1 MSNPTSAPLTYP
13 ELSAIIRRVQSRF
26 IRGASAAEVFEPLL
40 TDLLEFTGSGYGF
53 IADVL
58 DDPAD
63 GHRFVRM
70 IVMTDI
76 SWNHVTR
83 AMFERHRSGAQ
94 ALEFH
99 NLSTLFGAAVTSGAP
114 VIANE
119 PKTDPRRGGL
129 PGGHPSMASFL
140 GVPLFHGGE
149 MVGLVGLANRH
160 GGYDDELMDF
170 LQPLFASVAAIIGA
184 VRSEQARRQA
194 EAALRDSEERLRTT
208 FEMAAVG
215 IAHVTPDGRF
225 QRVNRRLCEIFGYPR
240 DALLALRLEELT
252 LAPDLGA
259 NTDQARRLVS
269 GQIPSY
275 TVEQRYRRADG
286 GTVWA
291 TLTVALVRDANSAP
305 DYFIAV
311 IEDITARKD
320 TEAALLAA
328 RAAER
333 ANAAKTEFL
342 SRMSHELRTPL
353 NAVLGF
359 AQLLQLDTAQPL
371 TPPQKVRVSHIEHA
385 GAHLLAMI
393 NDVLDLSRI
402 ESGGMPLST
411 EAVALPALV
420 QESFAL
426 VANVARDA
434 GVRLDVAPPSA
445 AQRADHVRADHLRL
459 RQVLLNLLSNAIKY
473 NRPDGSVTVRWSAA
487 AEGGMVQLQV
497 SDTGRG
503 LSAEQCAHLFEPFN
517 RLGAERSNVEGT
529 GIGLV
534 VTQRLVHLMGGA
546 IGVDSVSGAGS
557 CFTVSLPA
565 AEESPALASASEPAD
580 VAPPANGRVR
590 TVLYAEDNP
599 MNVNLVREVLA
610 MRDDCR
616 LVVARS
622 GREALIL
629 ARREKPDLLLL
640 DMHLGDMTGLE
651 VMQRLLHEGAI
662 GGVPCVAVSADAM
675 PATIEV
681 AARAGFKAYL
691 TKPLDV
697 DAFLRCIDE
706 LWARPRARATGAYE
720 TA

>member
-40 TDLLEFTGSGYGF
+40 SDLLEFTGSGYGF

-58 DDPAD
+58 DDPGD

-129 PGGHPSMASFL
+129 PGGHPGMASFL
-140 GVPLFHGGE
+140 GVPLFHGGD

-160 GGYDDELMDF
+160 GGYDDELVDF
-170 LQPLFASVAAIIGA
+170 LQPLFASVAALIGA

-269 GQIPSY
+269 GQIPNY

-359 AQLLQLDTAQPL
+359 AQLLQMDAKQPL
-371 TPPQKVRVSHIEHA
+371 SSEQQTRVHHIENA
-385 GAHLLAMI
+385 GVHLLAMI

-402 ESGGMPLST
+402 ESGSMPLAPET
-411 EAVALPALV
+411 VALRPLV
-420 QESFAL
+420 QESLAL
-426 VANVARDA
+426 VDSLAQVNEVLLR
-434 GVRLDVAPPSA
+434 VEPPPD
-445 AQRADHVRADHLRL
+445 RAVETPHADHLRV
-459 RQVLLNLLSNAIKY
+459 RQVLVNLPSNAIKY
-473 NRPDGSVTVRWSAA
+473 N
-487 AEGGMVQLQV
+487 
-497 SDTGRG
+497 
-503 LSAEQCAHLFEPFN
+503 
-517 RLGAERSNVEGT
+517 
-529 GIGLV
+529 
-534 VTQRLVHLMGGA
+534 
-546 IGVDSVSGAGS
+546 
-557 CFTVSLPA
+557 
-565 AEESPALASASEPAD
+565 
-580 VAPPANGRVR
+580 
-590 TVLYAEDNP
+590 
-599 MNVNLVREVLA
+599 
-610 MRDDCR
+610 
-616 LVVARS
+616 
-622 GREALIL
+622 
-629 ARREKPDLLLL
+629 
-640 DMHLGDMTGLE
+640 
-651 VMQRLLHEGAI
+651 
-662 GGVPCVAVSADAM
+662 
-675 PATIEV
+675 
-681 AARAGFKAYL
+681 
-691 TKPLDV
+691 
-697 DAFLRCIDE
+697 
-706 LWARPRARATGAYE
+706 
-720 TA
+720 

>member
-1 MSNPTSAPLTYP
+1 MSHPTSAPLTYP
-13 ELSAIIRRVQSRF
+13 ALSAIIRRVQSRF
-26 IRGASAAEVFEPLL
+26 IRGASAAEVFDPLL
-40 TDLLEFTGSGYGF
+40 TDLLEFTGSDYGF

-83 AMFERHRSGAQ
+83 AMFERHRSGEQ

-99 NLSTLFGAAVTSGAP
+99 NLATLFGAAVTSGAP

-119 PKTDPRRGGL
+119 PKADPRRGGL
-129 PGGHPSMASFL
+129 PGGHPDMASFL
-140 GVPLFHGGE
+140 GVPLFHGGD
-149 MVGLVGLANRH
+149 MVGLVGLANRR
-160 GGYDDELMDF
+160 GGYDDALVEF
-170 LQPLFASVAAIIGA
+170 LQPLFASVAAILGA

-215 IAHVTPDGRF
+215 IAHVALDGRF
-225 QRVNRRLCEIFGYPR
+225 QRVNRRLCEILGQPR
-240 DALLALRLEELT
+240 DKLLGLRLEELT
-252 LAPDLGA
+252 LAPDRGVNTELAHRLLGGEVA
-259 NTDQARRLVS
+259 
-269 GQIPSY
+269 SY
-275 TVEQRYRRADG
+275 TVEQRYRHADG
-286 GTVWA
+286 NTVWA
-291 TLTVALVRDANSAP
+291 TLTVALVRDAHSAP

-328 RAAER
+328 RTAER

-359 AQLLQLDTAQPL
+359 AQLLQLDATQPL
-371 TPPQKVRVSHIEHA
+371 TPQQKVRLSHIEHA

-402 ESGGMPLST
+402 ESGGMPLTT
-411 EAVALPALV
+411 EAVALPVLV
-420 QESFAL
+420 QESLAL
-426 VANVARDA
+426 VATAARDA
-434 GVRLDVAPPSA
+434 GVRLELAPPSPA
-445 AQRADHVRADHLRL
+445 DGADHARADHLRL
-459 RQVLLNLLSNAIKY
+459 RQVLVNLLSNAIKY
-473 NRPDGSVTVRWSAA
+473 NRPGGAVTVRWRAA
-487 AEGGMVQLQV
+487 SSSTVQLQV

-517 RLGAERSNVEGT
+517 RLGAERSGVEGT

-557 CFTVSLPA
+557 CFSVSLPA
-565 AEESPALASASEPAD
+565 GDPESGTLATVPGLAD
-580 VAPPANGRVR
+580 VAPPATGRSR
-590 TVLYAEDNP
+590 TILYAEDNP
-599 MNVNLVREVLA
+599 MNVHLVREVLA
-610 MRDDCR
+610 MREDCR
-616 LVVARS
+616 LLVARS
-622 GREALIL
+622 GREALAL
-629 ARREKPDLLLL
+629 ARRERPDLLLL
-640 DMHLGDMTGLE
+640 DMHLGDMSGVQ
-651 VMQRLLHEGAI
+651 VMQRLLGEGAI
-662 GGVPCVAVSADAM
+662 GGVPCIAVSADAM
-675 PATIEV
+675 PATIEI

-706 LWARPRARATGAYE
+706 LLVRAPGRAFGAYE